1 MNINEPKLS
10 TKSTKSTKPKRPK
23 ALNPEKF
30 YTIPAEFKA
39 AITQYYEDGKVT
51 DYLGGCLNGIAKRL
65 SYYPSFIN
73 YTYKEDMIG
82 DAIVKMY
89 SALKRKKFQVK
100 SDHNPFSYFTTIAW
114 NAFINRIKKENKYN
128 ATLVAYKEKVYEE
141 LITSS
146 DGHIYIKPVDN
157 DGDDNYNDMND

>member
-1 MNINEPKLS
+1 MNTE
-10 TKSTKSTKPKRPK
+10 KSEKPEKPEKVVKAKRAKSV
-23 ALNPEKF
+23 NPEKF

-39 AITQYYEDGKVT
+39 AIKKYYEDEDLT
-51 DYLGGCLNGIAKRL
+51 NYLGECINKIAKRL

-89 SALKRKKFQVK
+89 SALKRKKFQVN

-114 NAFINRIKKENKYN
+114 HAFINRIKKENKHN
-128 ATLVAYKEKVYEE
+128 ATLQAYKEKVYEE

-146 DGHIYIKPVDN
+146 EGHIYIKPVDN
-157 DGDDNYNDMND
+157 DGDGDYNSMND